1 MDTGINACTQ
11 KFQLVIRE
19 RAGYGRTHNI
29 KFVALYDRM
38 SRLIR
43 PHAKTDPTDFTTEGR
58 GPVPQVHAG
67 FHKRRSYA

>member
-1 MDTGINACTQ
+1 MDTGTNACTQ

-19 RAGYGRTHNI
+19 RAGYGRTHNT
-29 KFVALYDRM
+29 KVAALYDRM
-38 SRLIR
+38 SRLNG

-67 FHKRRSYA
+67 FRKRRSYA